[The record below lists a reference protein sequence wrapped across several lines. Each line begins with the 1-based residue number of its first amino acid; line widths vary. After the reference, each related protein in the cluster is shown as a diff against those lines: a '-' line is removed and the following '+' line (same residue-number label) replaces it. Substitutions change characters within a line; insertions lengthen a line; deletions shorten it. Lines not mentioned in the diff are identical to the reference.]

1 MSKNSVTSS
10 IDPHRENA
18 SAMLAQVTASHPVA
32 LSGRSMPVDS
42 NHGDLHL
49 ACAKACYLI
58 HRHTHI
64 DTEAAASRL
73 LVLPETL
80 LKSHSVNG
88 HYIGIRPVR
97 LPNRKLA
104 WPLAEITKL
113 FDSSNLANIAE
124 AE

>member
-1 MSKNSVTSS
+1 MSKNSVTFS

-18 SAMLAQVTASHPVA
+18 SAMLAHVTASHPVV
-32 LSGRSMPVDS
+32 LSGKSMPVDP
-42 NHGDLHL
+42 NNGDLHL
-49 ACAKACYLI
+49 ACAKSCHLI

-113 FDSSNLANIAE
+113 FDSSNLANTA
-124 AE
+124 